1 MELEVLQTALLRAAE
16 TRDVGEVL
24 QRLVEGLGAIAGVAL
39 VRIWLVGPG
48 DQCSTCP
55 MRGECAGN
63 IPCLH
68 LKASTGVSLDGTRW
82 EAVDGQFRRFPLGI
96 RKIGTVGARGESL
109 ALNELRKGSPWIVQ
123 PTWVEREQIESM
135 AAHPLIFRNEI
146 LGVLAVFARRV
157 LREDELRWLRL
168 FADHAAVTIAN
179 SKAFAE
185 VERLRRDLELENMSL
200 RDELSSAVP
209 RAEIVGE
216 SPALRAT
223 MKQVELVAKTDA
235 AVLILGESGVGKEL
249 VARAVHEQS
258 RRRKAPFIKVNC
270 AAVPR
275 ELFESEYFGHIRGA
289 FTGAL
294 RDRIGRFEL
303 AHGGTLFL
311 DEIGEVPLE
320 LQSKL
325 LRVIQEGTFE
335 RVGDERSRQVDVR
348 IIAATNREL
357 REEALAGRFRQDLY
371 FRLGAFPI
379 VVPPLRERKE
389 DLPNLVAHFIR
400 IAAQRLGFQAP
411 RVTPEDLRDLAAYA
425 FPGNIRELE
434 HIVERALILGEGK
447 RFDFV
452 NALPGATRAAE
463 VGRAHVPAS
472 QVDEVMTDAEMRL
485 FERQNLE
492 RALERAGGQVYG
504 KEGAA
509 ALLGLPATTVLSRL
523 RAAGIA
529 KKR

>member
-1 MELEVLQTALLRAAE
+1 MLQTALIRAAG
-16 TRDVGEVL
+16 TRDVDEVL
-24 QRLVEGLGAIAGVAL
+24 QILVEGLGAIAGVAL
-39 VRIWLVGPG
+39 ARIWLVGPG
-48 DQCSTCP
+48 DQCTTCP
-55 MRGECAGN
+55 MRRECAGN

-68 LKASTGVSLDGTRW
+68 LEASTGVSLDGTRW
-82 EAVDGQFRRFPLGI
+82 EALDGQFRRFPLGV
-96 RKIGTVGARGESL
+96 RKIGIVGTRGESL
-109 ALNELRKGSPWIVQ
+109 ALNDLRRGSPWVVQ
-123 PTWVEREQIESM
+123 PKWVEQEQIEVM
-135 AAHPLIFRNEI
+135 AAHPLVSRGEI

-157 LREDELRWLRL
+157 LRDDELRWLRL

-185 VERLRRDLELENMSL
+185 VERLRRNLELENLSL

-209 RAEIVGE
+209 RADIVGE
-216 SPALRAT
+216 SPALRAAL
-223 MKQVELVAKTDA
+223 KQVELVAKTDA

-294 RDRIGRFEL
+294 RDRVGRFEL

-335 RVGDERSRQVDVR
+335 RVGEERSRQVDVR

-379 VVPPLRERKE
+379 VVPPLRDRKE
-389 DLPNLVAHFIR
+389 DLPNLVSHLVR
-400 IAAQRLGFQAP
+400 IAAQRLGLQAL
-411 RVTPEDLRDLAAYA
+411 RVTPEDLRALATYS
-425 FPGNIRELE
+425 FPGNIRELG

-447 RFDFV
+447 RLDFV

-463 VGRAHVPAS
+463 VGRAHVPVS
-472 QVDEVMTDAEMRL
+472 QVGEVLTDAEMRL

-509 ALLGLPATTVLSRL
+509 ALLGLPATTLLSRL